1 MAPPPE
7 RGAIVINPSRLRREE
22 APADAAFTLHLRT
35 AGRLALARRGTR
47 AALGALLASCAATL
61 VAARFGMPLPY
72 HLAAVLLG
80 GLAGA
85 LAPLAPPTR
94 EALAHISRRTGWAYE
109 AALELLARRASASAA
124 GGGAALAGDEA
135 DEFGL
140 EADLLARARR
150 AVADY
155 SPAPTPRWWLPLAV
169 AALALTA
176 LPPLLRA
183 AAPAA
188 PTHSTADST
197 SGSTDSSPFSPADDL
212 LGLPRTAGRAEDPA
226 AAGAA
231 SGRVDAPDVAP
242 PAGAGGDGDALSRYL
257 EALRQGQGSSAPP
270 GAAGAAGG
278 AAGGGAG
285 QGGEGAATPPA
296 GRAPAGFEPG
306 RATGAA
312 GGGSAAAGAPAAP
325 DRESNAA
332 GEAAAE
338 PGADEGPGDEAAGG
352 TGTSAGAAGD
362 GETDQPGRSAAQ
374 PGERAVDAGTPGEV
388 GGPEGSAAGLGATG
402 PARSEGAA
410 AASASGGE
418 DDALTPGSAGAGGAA
433 LADDASATGS
443 VGTGAVQ
450 LLPGVIRG
458 GPTTPAG
465 SVRLPG
471 DDQVELPPGTPLAPY
486 RTAAE
491 EALGEGDLPAA
502 YQEII
507 RRYFR

>member
-1 MAPPPE
+1 M
-7 RGAIVINPSRLRREE
+7 INPSRLRREE

-197 SGSTDSSPFSPADDL
+197 SGSTDRSPFSPADDL

-257 EALRQGQGSSAPP
+257 EALRQGQGSSTPP
-270 GAAGAAGG
+270 GAAGGADGG
-278 AAGGGAG
+278 AVGGAGGGAG

-296 GRAPAGFEPG
+296 GRAPAELEPG
-306 RATGAA
+306 RATGAT
-312 GGGSAAAGAPAAP
+312 GGGSAVPGAPAAP
-325 DRESNAA
+325 DRESDPAGDAA
-332 GEAAAE
+332 GGAAAE
-338 PGADEGPGDEAAGG
+338 PGADEGPGDEATGGAGA
-352 TGTSAGAAGD
+352 SAGAAGE

-418 DDALTPGSAGAGGAA
+418 DDALTPGSAGAGRAA